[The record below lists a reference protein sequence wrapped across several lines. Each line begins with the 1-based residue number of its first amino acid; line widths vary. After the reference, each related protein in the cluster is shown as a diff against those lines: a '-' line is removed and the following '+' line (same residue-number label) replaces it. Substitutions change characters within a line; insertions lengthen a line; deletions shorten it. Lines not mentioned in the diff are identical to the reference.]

1 MTDSWSVTSPNLSS
15 PSKQEIRSLD
25 DLEGTPEIDLKRL
38 GRSRPALLSNALIEI
53 GFVLSTIGSLMM
65 SEYFISGFNVVL
77 PQISEALDIP
87 QSLRTWPAGVPSL
100 TTAALLLPFARLGD
114 QYGARWVFLCGH
126 AWLLVWSI
134 VSGFSKNSTML
145 IVSRAMQGVGA
156 GAFMPTAVSLLS
168 SIYRPGPRK
177 NLVFGLYGA
186 CGCLGF
192 YVGIL
197 IAGICAQLINWSW
210 FFWIEAICE
219 AVVLLCGLLTVPK
232 KFGHG
237 NANVH
242 MDWYGLLTI
251 VPGLCL
257 VIYSLTD
264 GGHAPE
270 GWRSPR
276 IYATFVAGAL
286 LLSAAVYVE
295 GWVAKDPLLPPHLF
309 RVKYMRRITFGLLCT
324 YGVFGLFLFYGT
336 FYFET
341 VLHTTP
347 IQTALWFTPL
357 AGGGILLAI
366 LGGFILHLVPG
377 RVLLMF
383 AGVTFIPSAMLLAL
397 MPEQSVD
404 GEPSKSFLYWAY
416 IFPGMV
422 CATLGVDTIFNVTNV
437 FITTAMP
444 SRFQAATS
452 GLITSL
458 LYLSITLWL
467 GVAELAI
474 STTIKYQGGSE
485 NVKPLE
491 QYRIAFWLG
500 TGLAVTSTVLF
511 STVKLGNTS
520 STLTANEKEINLEAD
535 LWPKESPHI
544 KSYATG
550 EEMLPNLQPD
560 SLVDYSSS
568 GFPIG
573 IVPISGED
581 INTMDT
587 EVRPSQ
593 TSCESWSSSDRSHY
607 THWQLLSFWLRR
619 KLERIRSVI
628 SQTSGNPWSSSTRS
642 DYTYWDFLGIRLR
655 SKFERVRPLEK
666 NEQPASGSNDASVSE
681 AS

>member
-15 PSKQEIRSLD
+15 PSKQEIRSPD
-25 DLEGTPEIDLKRL
+25 DPEGTPEIDLKRL

-134 VSGFSKNSTML
+134 VSGFSKNSMML

-210 FFWIEAICE
+210 FFWIGAICE

-286 LLSAAVYVE
+286 LLLAAVYVE

-397 MPEQSVD
+397 MPEQSAD

-416 IFPGMV
+416 IFPGMM

-444 SRFQAATS
+444 SRFQAATG

-511 STVKLGNTS
+511 STVKLGNAS
-520 STLTANEKEINLEAD
+520 STLTADEKEVID
-535 LWPKESPHI
+535 RPR
-544 KSYATG
+544 
-550 EEMLPNLQPD
+550 EEIL
-560 SLVDYSSS
+560 
-568 GFPIG
+568 
-573 IVPISGED
+573 
-581 INTMDT
+581 
-587 EVRPSQ
+587 
-593 TSCESWSSSDRSHY
+593 
-607 THWQLLSFWLRR
+607 
-619 KLERIRSVI
+619 
-628 SQTSGNPWSSSTRS
+628 
-642 DYTYWDFLGIRLR
+642 
-655 SKFERVRPLEK
+655 
-666 NEQPASGSNDASVSE
+666 A
-681 AS
+681 